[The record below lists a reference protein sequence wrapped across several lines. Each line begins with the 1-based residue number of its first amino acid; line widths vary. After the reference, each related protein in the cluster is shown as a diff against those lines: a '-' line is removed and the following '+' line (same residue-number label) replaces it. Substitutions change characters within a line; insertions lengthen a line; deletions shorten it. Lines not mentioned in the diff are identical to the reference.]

1 MTRITRS
8 LHEYDNTSLNS
19 PQNEIKVVEKTKTDV
34 SYSVFFSA
42 ENRAV
47 CELMWKSVVVPG
59 RSPMTT

>member
-1 MTRITRS
+1 MTRITGT

-19 PQNEIKVVEKTKTDV
+19 PQNEIKVVEKTKTDI
-34 SYSVFFSA
+34 SYSVLFSA
-42 ENRAV
+42 GIRAT